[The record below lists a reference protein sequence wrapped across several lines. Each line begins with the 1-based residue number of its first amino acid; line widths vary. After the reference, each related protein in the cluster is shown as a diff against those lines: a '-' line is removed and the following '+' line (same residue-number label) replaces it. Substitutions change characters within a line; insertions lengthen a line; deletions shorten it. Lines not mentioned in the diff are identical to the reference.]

1 MLPPR
6 GPMCDK
12 AHHNDCW
19 RDPRCSKALPSW
31 VKPEVVVQIDKDKRA
46 NALRLNEAVV
56 PRVAAEF
63 TGAVSASGD
72 AHAWDD
78 EDVPAYVVDES
89 YDADDASQAALSTP
103 IRCSIC
109 SVAPCACD
117 RFILGGQGFSG
128 TAAHVQDAKCSSCD
142 YDPCACELLAL
153 RASQRESRAMPL
165 YVIGEPCCWLQAD
178 QTIAQGKIIAPCN
191 VNGDART
198 LDKNGK
204 SWLINSTSIW
214 TGPAALAVGDV
225 AATTPQNFPVAR
237 SEPGPV
243 TRSQSMLG
251 YGHLGTVRPLP
262 ASMTQQAG
270 SVQPTPL
277 QHVGTPSGPTGGL
290 GAGRSAGDKLTAST
304 DGKVVST
311 PVGGAT
317 VGPGTFHEVAG
328 TPKTEACSMCSDDD
342 VAPGGAEVV
351 RPARVNPLSQM
362 TGYVV
367 ATVMAIL
374 TLVALAGSISCVAV
388 AISVS
393 KAVGI
398 TSSMVL
404 HASGMRNISSA
415 GYDDGAGFPSKADVR
430 EWIYADPVT
439 AMFVAVVMFLSAC
452 YINSAISG
460 QMWRLRNCLRFI
472 RVEAA
477 RHGMVIVAFI
487 FIGFMLMRADAIS
500 DSEVV
505 QFQKFVASHQDQPV
519 VMNYFRVASQLSA
532 NWTNTIILPDYDRID
547 ILLNAEPGDDKCE
560 WSVFDTGAFR
570 HVVND
575 PSCVVKGSIRPCNIN
590 VRGVFGGAGK
600 APKYMCDAIDVVKTQ
615 TGTAELLMQDAI
627 MIETCPHPLV
637 AGGRLAWGGFT
648 ATIAPRNR
656 QSTLTSPGGDVIH
669 LANRGILFIPRVSVA
684 EGQIVAVMTPAHSNT
699 SLFLGFSGIT
709 VAGRKNIAH
718 WWKKLGGSRSDQFD
732 AGNQG

>member
-1 MLPPR
+1 MTTYDGRMNQLQPGVLKRFPGERPSLAEGKEWCREARLNLKPEWRALLDGAEVKELIKYRDTAMLTSLVLTAADATGTHTAITQQMVENRDRENLKIAETNVANTALREAAIAEWRNEFWLAFEVALHDVAPIRLEALRVTYRMTNPNPITWVDGVSAFRALENVLVTNAVARPGEAISHDDVLMKLRLQPMEDGCTVDEFSSRINNAMVKHIPFLDRPFINQSAISRWVIQQLPPALAVDGRSLVRTMTAAQMADTPGVIEACIDLVSSANDSNKNFKEITEMIGAAIPGGEQQGRRPAGLGKGGGRGGDSSGGRGGKGAGAGGKGAGGKGAGGKGASKPKPTACSVLPPR

-317 VGPGTFHEVAG
+317 VGPGTV
-328 TPKTEACSMCSDDD
+328 S
-342 VAPGGAEVV
+342 
-351 RPARVNPLSQM
+351 R
-362 TGYVV
+362 
-367 ATVMAIL
+367 
-374 TLVALAGSISCVAV
+374 SC
-388 AISVS
+388 
-393 KAVGI
+393 
-398 TSSMVL
+398 
-404 HASGMRNISSA
+404 
-415 GYDDGAGFPSKADVR
+415 
-430 EWIYADPVT
+430 
-439 AMFVAVVMFLSAC
+439 
-452 YINSAISG
+452 
-460 QMWRLRNCLRFI
+460 
-472 RVEAA
+472 
-477 RHGMVIVAFI
+477 RHPENG
-487 FIGFMLMRADAIS
+487 
-500 DSEVV
+500 
-505 QFQKFVASHQDQPV
+505 
-519 VMNYFRVASQLSA
+519 
-532 NWTNTIILPDYDRID
+532 
-547 ILLNAEPGDDKCE
+547 
-560 WSVFDTGAFR
+560 SVFD
-570 HVVND
+570 
-575 PSCVVKGSIRPCNIN
+575 
-590 VRGVFGGAGK
+590 VFG
-600 APKYMCDAIDVVKTQ
+600 
-615 TGTAELLMQDAI
+615 
-627 MIETCPHPLV
+627 
-637 AGGRLAWGGFT
+637 
-648 ATIAPRNR
+648 
-656 QSTLTSPGGDVIH
+656 
-669 LANRGILFIPRVSVA
+669 
-684 EGQIVAVMTPAHSNT
+684 
-699 SLFLGFSGIT
+699 
-709 VAGRKNIAH
+709 
-718 WWKKLGGSRSDQFD
+718 
-732 AGNQG
+732 